1 MKYLLL
7 LSFIFSLNIFT
18 EPENDF
24 YLECTY
30 IKDGFDTVSE
40 RHVLFYSK
48 DTKELK
54 WHVID
59 IGGTKYTHH
68 KTYPLEYSGE
78 SSYVFRSKKKYDRN
92 RFWNKWV
99 DDYQKSFPHKR
110 MVREMKK
117 KPVDMRYE
125 TYFLDRKELTMREN
139 TGDVDLDKT
148 HQCRKIWYWTYVW
161 KTRNDG
167 KPKEKE
173 KPNRI

>member
-54 WHVID
+54 WHVMYR
-59 IGGTKYTHH
+59 GGTKYTFH

-92 RFWNKWV
+92 RFWNESI
-99 DDYQKSFPHKR
+99 DYQQKFYPNKR
-110 MVREMKK
+110 SSWQKKK
-117 KPVDMRYE
+117 KPIDMQYE
-125 TYFLDRKELTMREN
+125 AYVLDRKELTMRES
-139 TGDVDLDKT
+139 TGAEWDKT